1 MAIIVPGILT
11 GDEQDYEQKLARAEH
26 VADLVQIDLVDG
38 KFSPNITVGVDV
50 IAKYPPACSLEV
62 QLMVVYP
69 LNYANDLSRLEYV
82 SRIIFPFEIPGD
94 VADVIYTIRKFGK
107 QVGLSLNP
115 ETPVA
120 AALHFFDD
128 IDLLLLMT
136 GRPGYS
142 GQKLGRDTYE
152 RIKVAKRLNETMS
165 VEIDIGV
172 NYQNARQLA
181 RAGADFLV
189 STSALYNAGDFGIAY
204 EKMAKLADLRG

>member
-11 GDEQDYEQKLARAEH
+11 NNEQDYEKRLARAEH

-38 KFSPNITVGVDV
+38 KFSPNITVGAHV
-50 IAKYPPACSLEV
+50 IAKYPPACMLEV

-69 LNYANDLSRLEYV
+69 INYTDDLSRLEYV

-94 VADVIYTIRKFGK
+94 VANVIYTIRKFGK

-120 AALHFFDD
+120 AAGHFFDD
-128 IDLLLLMT
+128 IDLLLLLT

-142 GQKLGRDTYE
+142 GQKLSEATYA
-152 RIKVAKRLNETMS
+152 RIKQAKNLNRELP

-172 NYQNARQLA
+172 DYQNARKLA
-181 RAGADFLV
+181 HSGADFLV
-189 STSALYNAGDFGIAY
+189 SSSALYNAPDFRVAY
-204 EKMAKLADLRG
+204 EKMSKLAA

>member
-11 GDEQDYEQKLARAEH
+11 NNEQDYKERLARAEH

-50 IAKYPPACSLEV
+50 IAKYPPACTLEV

-69 LNYANDLSRLEYV
+69 INYADDLSRLEYV

-128 IDLLLLMT
+128 IDLLLLLT

-142 GQKLGRDTYE
+142 GQKLGEATYE
-152 RIKVAKRLNETMS
+152 RIKQAKSLNRELP

-172 NYQNARQLA
+172 NHQNARELA
-181 RAGADFLV
+181 HSGADFLV
-189 STSALYNAGDFGIAY
+189 SASALYNAPDFRVAY
-204 EKMAKLADLRG
+204 EKMSKLAI

>member
-11 GDEQDYEQKLARAEH
+11 NNEQDYEQRLARAEY

-38 KFSPNITVGVDV
+38 KFSPNITVGADV
-50 IAKYPPACSLEV
+50 IAKYPSACTLEV

-69 LNYANDLSRLEYV
+69 INYAGDLSRLEYV
-82 SRIIFPFEIPGD
+82 SRIIFPFEIPGG

-107 QVGLSLNP
+107 QVGLSINP

-120 AALHFFDD
+120 AALHYFDD
-128 IDLLLLMT
+128 IDLLLLLT

-142 GQKLGRDTYE
+142 GQKLGETTYE
-152 RIKVAKRLNETMS
+152 RIKQAKSLNRELP

-172 NYQNARQLA
+172 NFENARELA
-181 RAGADFLV
+181 HSGADFLV
-189 STSALYNAGDFGIAY
+189 SGSALYNAPDFRVAY
-204 EKMAKLADLRG
+204 EKMSKLAA